1 MGGCCTVAT
10 QYEIRD
16 GHLVTE
22 VARRRVRRDRLQAG
36 RQICRIRSR
45 EFGYANYEV
54 EEIK

>member
-1 MGGCCTVAT
+1 M

-22 VARRRVRRDRLQAG
+22 VAGAEFDVTVYKLGDKYVAS
-36 RQICRIRSR
+36 RSR

-54 EEIK
+54 EEVK